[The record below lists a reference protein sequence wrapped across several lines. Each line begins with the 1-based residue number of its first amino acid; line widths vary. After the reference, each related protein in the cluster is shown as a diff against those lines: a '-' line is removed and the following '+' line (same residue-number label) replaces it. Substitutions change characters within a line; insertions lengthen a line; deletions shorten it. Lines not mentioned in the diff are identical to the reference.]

1 MAWVVS
7 LLPPKLSR
15 YAAVASLLGLILA
28 ALIVG
33 SAMMMRIDSPV
44 RIFGYPAL
52 AMLMMML
59 AGAGAAY
66 LAVQIVRHDRT
77 PNTR

>member
-1 MAWVVS
+1 MT
-7 LLPPKLSR
+7 
-15 YAAVASLLGLILA
+15 
-28 ALIVG
+28 
-33 SAMMMRIDSPV
+33 MRIDTPI

-66 LAVQIVRHDRT
+66 LVVQIVRHDRG
-77 PNTR
+77 PHADPERAPPVVFADQVNRIGGPRPP

>member
-1 MAWVVS
+1 MT
-7 LLPPKLSR
+7 
-15 YAAVASLLGLILA
+15 
-28 ALIVG
+28 
-33 SAMMMRIDSPV
+33 MRIDTPV

-66 LAVQIVRHDRT
+66 LAVLIVRHDRS
-77 PNTR
+77 PKTR

>member
-1 MAWVVS
+1 
-7 LLPPKLSR
+7 
-15 YAAVASLLGLILA
+15 
-28 ALIVG
+28 
-33 SAMMMRIDSPV
+33 MMMRIDAPV

-66 LAVQIVRHDRT
+66 LAVQIVQHDRS
-77 PNTR
+77 PKTR

>member
-1 MAWVVS
+1 
-7 LLPPKLSR
+7 
-15 YAAVASLLGLILA
+15 
-28 ALIVG
+28 
-33 SAMMMRIDSPV
+33 MMMRIDTPV

-66 LAVQIVRHDRT
+66 LAVQIVRHDRS
-77 PNTR
+77 PKTR